1 MLSGIHGQ
9 DGSFLTGLSRI
20 ESRISKATESITT
33 GMRVNVASDDASAV
47 APILRYQEQI
57 DHLTQVQKNLV
68 VSQSDGTSADN
79 ALQSAT
85 SILDNISSLA
95 SQGLTLSA
103 DDNSRKILSDQVQAL
118 QSQLVSIANTQVRGN
133 YIFGGDNRSVP
144 PYTLDPASPNGVV
157 QNSPGIST
165 LTVMDANGFTHDATL
180 SAREIFDTPGSTSG
194 AILTDAVLGATPA
207 LDDTANPGIAQSF
220 TFRVQGQKT
229 PINVSLPG
237 IAGGYTT
244 QASLLA
250 AVQGSLDTALGAGT
264 PPLAAGTI
272 TAQVDANGYLRF
284 KGNGSQAFT
293 VTDNGADDTAM
304 DSPAGIGAGNPGAD
318 NIFAAVASLSVALL
332 SNDIGGIKTAIEAL
346 KLGNAHLQ
354 TSNAFYGNVLT
365 WLNNAQATAGEQ
377 LANLQNAMHV
387 LQDTDMPAAI
397 TTLTTSNTA
406 LQAAISAHASL
417 PTKTLF
423 DYLG

>member
-9 DGSFLTGLSRI
+9 DGTFLTGLDRI
-20 ESRISKATESITT
+20 ESRISKASQSITS
-33 GMRVNVASDDASAV
+33 GMRVNVASDDPSAV

-57 DHLTQVQKNLV
+57 NHLTQVQSNLV
-68 VSQSDGTSADN
+68 VAQSDGTSADN

-103 DDNSRKILSDQVQAL
+103 DSNSRKILSDQVQAL

-133 YIFGGDNRSVP
+133 YIFGGDNRNTP
-144 PYTLDPASPNGVV
+144 PYTLDPTSPNGVA
-157 QNSPGIST
+157 QNTPGIAT
-165 LTVMDANGFTHDATL
+165 LTVMDANGFTRNASL
-180 SAREIFDTPGSTSG
+180 SAREIFDTPGSTPG
-194 AILTDAVLGATPA
+194 VVLTDATLVAAPA

-220 TFRVQGQKT
+220 TFRIQGQET
-229 PINVSLPG
+229 PLTVSVPG
-237 IAGGYTT
+237 VAGGYAT
-244 QASLLA
+244 QASLLT
-250 AVQGSLDTALGAGT
+250 AVQGALDMALAAGT

-272 TAQVDANGYLRF
+272 TARTDANGYLRF
-284 KGNGSQAFT
+284 KGNGTQAFT
-293 VTDNGADDTAM
+293 VTDDGADDTAK

-318 NIFAAVASLSVALL
+318 NIFAAVSSLSVALL
-332 SNDIGGIKTAIEAL
+332 SDDTDGIKTAIASL

-354 TSNAFYGNVLT
+354 TSNAFYGNVLN
-365 WLNNAQATAGEQ
+365 WINNAQSTAAEQ
-377 LANLQNAMHV
+377 SANLTNAMHV

-406 LQAAISAHASL
+406 LEAAISAHASL